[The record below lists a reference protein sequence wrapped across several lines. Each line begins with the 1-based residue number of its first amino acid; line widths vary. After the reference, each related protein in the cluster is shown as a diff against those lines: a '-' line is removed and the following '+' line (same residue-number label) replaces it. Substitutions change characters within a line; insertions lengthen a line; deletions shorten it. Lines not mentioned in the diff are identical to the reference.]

1 MVVSADPRIQQAEKI
16 ASAALERLRD
26 DRIAPVPV
34 NYAVWYGY
42 YEKSDRHLVAA
53 VEQAITSGSA
63 ITDGEIERLYEDHI
77 GVTAQSK
84 TLAETNRQIREAIRN
99 LGVVLRDLGQDNE
112 DYVAALTEFSGQLE
126 GATGVQQLRRAV
138 RAVAQ
143 QTRRMVDHHHSL
155 GRQLA
160 STAEQMA
167 GMYRDIQDARRQ
179 ALTDG
184 LTGVSNRRGFDE
196 DLAVAVEQA
205 TASRDPL
212 CLVMI
217 DIDHFK
223 KLNDTFGHQV
233 GDEVLR
239 LVARV
244 INDSVVQ
251 PHKTARYG
259 GEEFAVILP
268 ETCLAAAVQVA
279 ERIRDKIAKRRIVK
293 RSTGTNLGS
302 VTVSAGAAEL
312 CAGEPCDALLE
323 RADSALY
330 RAKQQGRNQ
339 VVVDVRAEGS
349 GAAGGPSAPSAAASR
364 ASASPVSL

>member
-1 MVVSADPRIQQAEKI
+1 MSADPRIEQAEKI
-16 ASAALERLRD
+16 ASAALGRLREVQL
-26 DRIAPVPV
+26 APVPI

-42 YEKSDRHLVAA
+42 YEKSDGQLVAA
-53 VEQAITSGSA
+53 VDKAITSGSA
-63 ITDGEIERLYEDHI
+63 ITDDEIERLYEDHV

-99 LGVVLRDLGQDNE
+99 LGVVLGDLGQDNE
-112 DYVAALTEFSGQLE
+112 EYVAALVEFSDQLE
-126 GATGVQQLRRAV
+126 DATGVQQLRRAV
-138 RAVAQ
+138 DAIAQ
-143 QTRRMVDHHHSL
+143 QTRRMVEHHHSL

-160 STAEQMA
+160 STAERMA

-184 LTGVSNRRGFDE
+184 LTGVTNRRGFDE
-196 DLAVAVEQA
+196 DLAMAVDRA
-205 TASRDPL
+205 AASGDPL
-212 CLVMI
+212 CLIMI

-223 KLNDTFGHQV
+223 RLNDTFGHQV

-251 PHKTARYG
+251 VHTTARYG

-268 ETCLAAAVQVA
+268 ETCLEAAVQVA
-279 ERIRDKIAKRRIVK
+279 ERIRNKIAKRRIVK

-312 CAGEPCDALLE
+312 RPGEHCDALLE

-339 VVVDVRAEGS
+339 VVVDVP
-349 GAAGGPSAPSAAASR
+349 AAANSDADRPSAPSTAASR